1 MNLSG
6 VGIWSGALL
15 RNEDRQAVA
24 DAAAELEELGFTAL
38 WIPEG
43 ASGPIFDGCRDVLD
57 ATRRVPVCTGIM
69 NVWSRE
75 PDEAAAGH
83 NALTAAHPGRFLLG
97 LGISHAP
104 MIEGYRKPLAKM
116 SGYLDGLD
124 TAEPPVPRE
133 ERIIAALGPKM
144 LAMAAQRSLG
154 THPYFTPVQH
164 TAAAREALG
173 PDAIVA
179 PELSV
184 ILETDRERAYAI
196 ARNYIALYLKLPN
209 YTNNLLRHGFTED
222 DFRDGGSD
230 RLVDEITPW
239 GDAEA
244 IAAAVQRHLDAGADH
259 VCLQALTDGDR
270 QTHLPRVQWRLLA
283 QALVG

>member
-15 RNEDRQAVA
+15 RNEDRGEVA
-24 DAAAELEELGFTAL
+24 DAAAELEGLGYTAL

-43 ASGPIFDGCRDVLD
+43 ASGPIFEACGEVLD
-57 ATRRVPVCTGIM
+57 ATRRIPVATGIM

-116 SGYLDGLD
+116 TGYLDGLD
-124 TAEPPVPRE
+124 AAEPPVPRE

-144 LAMAAQRSLG
+144 LALAGERSLG
-154 THPYFTPVQH
+154 THPYFTPVEH

-173 PDAIVA
+173 PDGLVA

-184 ILETDRERAYAI
+184 VLETDRDRAYTI
-196 ARNYIALYLKLPN
+196 ARDYIALYLKLPN
-209 YTNNLLRHGFTED
+209 YTNNLLRHGFSED
-222 DFRDGGSD
+222 DLRDGGSD

-239 GDAEA
+239 GDAGA
-244 IAAAVQRHLDAGADH
+244 IAAAVQRHFDAGADH
-259 VCLQALTDGDR
+259 VCIQVLTDGDR
-270 QTHLPRVQWRLLA
+270 RTVLPRTQWRELA
-283 QALVG
+283 TVLAG